1 MTQTRF
7 AALVAAYGAEPR
19 RWPLAEREAAEIWL
33 AANPAAQELV
43 SQALALD
50 RALDASEPVGASA
63 ALENRLLDDF
73 DRVTR
78 RWSWARLARAAAE
91 RVWPGAPLWQPAC
104 AFALAFGVGLGV
116 AAFAPLDVVPPDDR
130 AVGAFTLDAAPDTDA
145 GQDI

>member
-1 MTQTRF
+1 LARRKPGRAGIGFAGAGTRSR
-7 AALVAAYGAEPR
+7 LGR
-19 RWPLAEREAAEIWL
+19 
-33 AANPAAQELV
+33 
-43 SQALALD
+43 
-50 RALDASEPVGASA
+50 EPVGASA